1 MKKLFAV
8 AFLAVM
14 TISATAQDFKKFR
27 FGPTVGLNVATTTAD
42 EVGSRVGFSVGA
54 LAEYNFTDNVFMT
67 GALKFSQKG
76 GKYEVAV
83 PGMAVAKYS
92 ANPGYIELPIH
103 AGYRYSFNDKFSIF
117 GEFGPYIGIGVCGK
131 SKVEIN
137 GKEKS
142 ENYFGDPA
150 KDEDTYGAK
159 RFDFGLGF
167 AAGAEFS
174 KFQLRIGYDF
184 GLTGLENY
192 DVPDPYKKSKNRNF
206 YVALSY
212 MF

>member
-27 FGPTVGLNVATTTAD
+27 FGPTAGLNIATTTQD
-42 EVGSRVGFSVGA
+42 GVNSRVGFSVGA
-54 LAEYNFTDNVFMT
+54 LAEYNFTDNFFMT

-76 GKYEVAV
+76 GKNKVDVLGYTVKNSV
-83 PGMAVAKYS
+83 
-92 ANPGYIELPIH
+92 NPGYIELPIH

-131 SKVEIN
+131 YKREVN
-137 GKEKS
+137 GTVTTKY
-142 ENYFGDPA
+142 NYFGD
-150 KDEDTYGAK
+150 DDDDDSMGAK
-159 RFDFGLGF
+159 RFDFGLGV
-167 AAGAEFS
+167 AAGVEYS
-174 KFQLRIGYDF
+174 KIQARVGYDF
-184 GLTGLENY
+184 GLTKIFEG
-192 DVPDPYKKSKNRNF
+192 DGAPKNRNF
-206 YVALSY
+206 YIALSY

>member
-27 FGPTVGLNVATTTAD
+27 FGPTIGLNISTMNSVAD
-42 EVGSRVGFSVGA
+42 HSSKVGFNVGA
-54 LAEYNFTDNVFMT
+54 LAEYNFTDNIFMT

-76 GKYEVAV
+76 FKYDDGDNKV
-83 PGMAVAKYS
+83 
-92 ANPGYIELPIH
+92 NPGYIELPIH

-117 GEFGPYIGIGVCGK
+117 GEFGPYLAVGVCGK
-131 SKVEIN
+131 DKDDDSSID
-137 GKEKS
+137 
-142 ENYFGDPA
+142 YFGGENDF
-150 KDEDTYGAK
+150 KTMRAK

-167 AAGAEFS
+167 AAGVEYS
-174 KFQLRIGYDF
+174 KIQARVGYDF
-184 GLTGLENY
+184 GLTKIFEG
-192 DVPDPYKKSKNRNF
+192 DGAPKNRNF
-206 YVALSY
+206 YIALSY